1 MKTKPFIQNQLTAH
15 TGDEE
20 NLDVNLSAEHVTG
33 EIISKEAVRL
43 DDLTVRNLS
52 SPFDLFENVSTGSN
66 SIEDRNRGVTNSN
79 LPHSEPSP
87 ES

>member
-1 MKTKPFIQNQLTAH
+1 MKTKAFTQNQLVAH
-15 TGDEE
+15 TSDEE
-20 NLDVNLSAEHVTG
+20 NPNVNQNPEYPPG
-33 EIISKEAVRL
+33 EFVSKEAVRL
-43 DDLTVRNLS
+43 DDFTVRNLS

>member
-20 NLDVNLSAEHVTG
+20 NLGVNQSAEHVTG

-43 DDLTVRNLS
+43 DDFTARNMS